1 MIASKVLACTP
12 ENLLCTYKE
21 DAIGRNQFLYRF
33 IYLLDR
39 LVGSTTI
46 ALDGHWGCGKTF
58 FVKQAKMV
66 LDAHNPYIKPDTM
79 TDKEEI
85 CKSWKEKTQ
94 SMGGKELSLKNQ
106 VCVYY
111 DSWLHDDDEDPLL
124 SLIFEIYRSIKNEY
138 VFHEM
143 ANILDVLGS
152 VVEAVSGR
160 SISKIRE
167 SLKRQK
173 DPFETLLEERALSQ
187 KIKEFLNSLLAEQGE
202 RLVIII
208 DELDRCNP
216 IFAVRLMEK
225 IKHYF
230 DNENI
235 TFILSINSYELQN
248 TIKNYYGEHFN
259 ASGYLNRFIDLRVIL
274 PPVNLQSYFRYLRE
288 NSNCYPV
295 EQHLIEEYGFQLR
308 DIAKYILMIN
318 IVCPK
323 NASYYSS
330 DTSLVGRV
338 FVPILVALQMHDLNK
353 YHDFINGIDSS
364 PLLALANNNS
374 LAKWINRIFGDN
386 GSNMNTE
393 MLKKQLDEAYHCF
406 LDSSNE
412 ERTIGSLTITSNMK
426 ELIMEIISMLSDYAN
441 YL

>member
-1 MIASKVLACTP
+1 MITSKVLACTP
-12 ENLLCTYKE
+12 ENLLSTYKE
-21 DAIGRNQFLYRF
+21 DAIGRNHFLYRF
-33 IYLLDR
+33 IHLLNC
-39 LVGSTTI
+39 LEGSSII
-46 ALDGHWGCGKTF
+46 ALDGHWGSGKSF

-66 LDAHNPYIKPDTM
+66 LDAHNPYIKHDTLV
-79 TDKEEI
+79 DKEEI
-85 CKSWKEKTQ
+85 CKAWKEIAH
-94 SMGGKELSLKNQ
+94 SMGGKELSLKKH

-124 SLIFEIYRSIKNEY
+124 SLIFEIYCSIKNEY
-138 VFHEM
+138 AFHEM
-143 ANILDVLGS
+143 FNILDVLGN
-152 VVEAVSGR
+152 VVDAVSGK

-173 DPFETLLEERALSQ
+173 DPFQSLLDERELSK

-202 RLVIII
+202 RLVIIV

-216 IFAVRLMEK
+216 IFAVRLLEK

-248 TIKNYYGEHFN
+248 TIKNYYGERFN
-259 ASGYLNRFIDLRVIL
+259 ATGYLNRFIDLRVVL
-274 PPVNLQSYFRYLRE
+274 PPVDLQSYFRYLRE
-288 NSNCYPV
+288 NSNRYPV
-295 EQHLIEEYGFQLR
+295 EQYLIEEYGFQLR

-323 NASYYSS
+323 NTSYYSS

-338 FVPILVALQMHDLNK
+338 FVPILVALQMHNLDK

-364 PLLALANNNS
+364 PLVDLANNSS

-386 GSNMNTE
+386 GANKDTD
-393 MLKKQLDEAYHCF
+393 MLKKQLDETYHCF
-406 LDSSNE
+406 FDASSE
-412 ERTIGSLTITSNMK
+412 ENTVGSLIITSNMK